1 MECTSGYIKFFRVRS
16 RVRVIAIGDHT
27 KSSWIAQSIVY
38 MDFNHEILL
47 EETIATARQFPG
59 TFSYKGLSQLP
70 FDRYE
75 KIIECVMEAEKNG
88 R

>member
-27 KSSWIAQSIVY
+27 KSSWVAQSIGC
-38 MDFNHEILL
+38 MDFNHDIMLEEILVM
-47 EETIATARQFPG
+47 AKQFPG
-59 TFSYKGLSQLP
+59 LFSYEDFTKLP

-75 KIIECVMEAEKNG
+75 KMIEYTKEIQKNA
-88 R
+88 